1 MKQIIIGHRIITK
14 EDIKRIILNILF
26 IIIIILLA
34 LYSPKPPEV
43 EVTHIDY
50 TQKGEMITIKVN
62 DDYID
67 YYYEF

>member
-14 EDIKRIILNILF
+14 EDIKRIILNIIF

-43 EVTHIDY
+43 EVTRVDY